1 MKSMTGYAKG
11 EGLIAGRRC
20 VVELKTVNHRFCDIN
35 LKIPKSFAPLES
47 AIKRHLATTISRGR
61 VDVTIQ
67 LENGGSG
74 NFRVEANLPLAEKY
88 YQLLVELKQRLALS
102 EEITLAHVLSSKD
115 VLSVEKVEETIE
127 QWDELRPLLDAA
139 LGALDT
145 MRDAEGAALKEDLRK
160 RLSAI
165 VQLAD
170 VIERHAAD
178 LAPSWK
184 ERLLQRFRQLEA
196 ACEIDESRLVNEVFF
211 LAERADVTEEIVRL
225 RSHLQ
230 QSQELLEAPNSVGRK
245 FDFLLQEMNREVNTI
260 GSKANDAAI
269 AHAVVEAKFELE
281 KMREQIQ
288 NVE

>member
-1 MKSMTGYAKG
+1 MKSMTGYAKS
-11 EGLIAGRRC
+11 EGTIAGRRC

-35 LKIPKSFAPLES
+35 LKVPKPFAPLEGV
-47 AIKRHLATTISRGR
+47 IKRHLATTISRGR

-67 LENGGSG
+67 MENGGSS
-74 NFRVEANLPLAEKY
+74 FRVEVNFPLAERY
-88 YQLLVELKQRLALS
+88 YQLLAELKQRLGLP
-102 EEITLAHVLSSKD
+102 EDITLAHLLSSKD
-115 VLSVEKVEETIE
+115 VVSVEKVEENVE
-127 QWDELRPLLDAA
+127 QWDELRPLLDEA
-139 LGALDT
+139 LTALDA
-145 MRDAEGAALKEDLRK
+145 MRETEGAALKEDLRK
-160 RLSAI
+160 RLASI
-165 VQLAD
+165 EQLTE
-170 VIERHAAD
+170 VIERQAAEM
-178 LAPSWK
+178 APSWK

-230 QSQELLEAPNSVGRK
+230 QSEELLEAPNSVGRK
-245 FDFLLQEMNREVNTI
+245 FEFLLQEMNREVNTI
-260 GSKANDAAI
+260 GSKANDATI